1 VLAYVLDGGDSS
13 RMSKRLVRGSQ
24 IAASAGVGYD
34 PYDRLQTLFLLDGV
48 PAEGHTIA
56 EVKAALLAQ
65 LEEIQQAPV
74 TQSELDR
81 VKAQVVAGK
90 VFERD
95 SVFYQAMQIGTLETI
110 GLEWQEMDR
119 YAENIR
125 KVTAEQVHAVAKK
138 YIDPNKLTTA
148 ILEPQKIA
156 TATQKEKHNAH

>member
-1 VLAYVLDGGDSS
+1 
-13 RMSKRLVRGSQ
+13 
-24 IAASAGVGYD
+24 
-34 PYDRLQTLFLLDGV
+34 
-48 PAEGHTIA
+48 
-56 EVKAALLAQ
+56 
-65 LEEIQQAPV
+65 V